1 MSPPSDRK
9 VTLIPGDGIG
19 PEVTA
24 SARAIVEASGAH
36 FDWDIQPAGLA
47 AQAAG
52 LPALGAAVFESIG
65 RTGLALKGPT
75 GTPFGVPYRI
85 EIGAHAMNPKPEP
98 RVYPSVA
105 IALRKEFDLYMNL
118 RPIRSFPAVVSRYA
132 GVDLLIFRENSED
145 LYMGRERM
153 VDADTAE
160 AIKTITRGATERA
173 ARFACETMVRLGRR
187 KLAIGHKSNVL
198 KLTDGL
204 FLHAAQAVAKNY
216 PQIETRD
223 RVIDALCM
231 ELVLAPERYDCLLLA
246 NLYGDIVSDL
256 GAGLIGGLGLAPGA
270 NIGER
275 CAIFEAVHGT
285 APDIAGRDIANPMAM
300 ILSAT
305 MLLKHVGELDCA
317 QRIERA
323 LTSVLERRDRLT
335 PDLIANADAL
345 RDGKTAAGTSGIG
358 TSGGGTRAMTQAIIE
373 AL

>member
-1 MSPPSDRK
+1 MPATAPHPI
-9 VTLIPGDGIG
+9 TLIPGDGIG

-24 SARAIVEASGAH
+24 SARALMEAAGVEIA
-36 FDWDIQPAGLA
+36 WDVQPAGLA

-52 LPALGAAVFESIG
+52 GQALGPAVFASIG

-85 EIGAHAMNPKPEP
+85 EVGSHPMNPQAEP

-105 IALRKEFDLYMNL
+105 IALRKEFGLYINV
-118 RPIRSFPAVVSRYA
+118 RPIRSLPGVPSRYS
-132 GVDLLIFRENSED
+132 GIDLIVFRENSED
-145 LYMGRERM
+145 LYLGRERM

-173 ARFACETMVRLGRR
+173 ARYACELMTRIGRR
-187 KLAIGHKSNVL
+187 RLAIGHKSNVL
-198 KLTDGL
+198 KMTDGL
-204 FLHAAQAVAKNY
+204 FLHAAQAIAAGY

-256 GAGLIGGLGLAPGA
+256 CAGLVGGLGMAPGA

-285 APDIAGRDIANPMAM
+285 APDIAGRDIANPIAM

-305 MLLKHVGELDCA
+305 MLLKHVGELDA
-317 QRIERA
+317 AGRIERA
-323 LTSVLERRDRLT
+323 LDIVLETKKDRLT
-335 PDLIANADAL
+335 PDL
-345 RDGKTAAGTSGIG
+345 GGS
-358 TSGGGTRAMTQAIIE
+358 GGTRAMTEAIIA